1 MRDVSPALA
10 SFLAAQRGAPDVQMC
25 VADCYTFT
33 LRSGLVL
40 TYTNADVSVALNG
53 FIYAANAVLVDGL
66 QYKSSV
72 GLDVDQQKITIS
84 ARATDTIGGAAFL
97 IALQAGAFDGCLVR
111 RERAFLTSWSSPPVG
126 AVTLFQGRVTTIDEI
141 GRTSA
146 EVTVASDLV
155 LLDVQMPRN
164 VYQPTCNHTLYDS
177 GCGLVKNAFGSNG
190 SVGAGVTSVSIPW
203 SGASDIFTQGT
214 LVFTSGVNLAI
225 TVGLKSGS
233 AGLLTLAAPLRVL
246 PTPGDTFTAYQGC
259 DHTLATCG
267 SKFNNAPQFRGFP
280 FVPVPETAY

>member
-1 MRDVSPALA
+1 MRDASPALA
-10 SFLAAQRGAPDVQMC
+10 GFLAARRATSDVQML

-40 TYTNADVSVALNG
+40 TYTNADVSIALNG

-66 QYKSSV
+66 QYKTSV
-72 GLDVDQQKITIS
+72 GLDVDQQKITLS
-84 ARATDTIGGAAFL
+84 ARATDTIGGTAFL

-111 RERAFLTSWSSPPVG
+111 RDRAFLTDWSQAPVG
-126 AVTLFQGRVTTIDEI
+126 AVTLFQGRVTTIDEV
-141 GRTSA
+141 GRTTA

-177 GCGLVKNAFGSNG
+177 GCGLVKNAFGATG
-190 SVGAGVTSVSIPW
+190 TVGPGVTARSIPW
-203 SGASDIFTQGT
+203 SGASDAYAQGT
-214 LVFTSGVNLAI
+214 LVFTSGANLA
-225 TVGLKSGS
+225 VS
-233 AGLLTLAAPLRVL
+233 AGIRSGGAGVLTLAAPLRIV
-246 PTPGDTFTAYQGC
+246 PAPGDAFTAYQGC

-267 SKFNNAPQFRGFP
+267 SKFNNAAHFRGFP